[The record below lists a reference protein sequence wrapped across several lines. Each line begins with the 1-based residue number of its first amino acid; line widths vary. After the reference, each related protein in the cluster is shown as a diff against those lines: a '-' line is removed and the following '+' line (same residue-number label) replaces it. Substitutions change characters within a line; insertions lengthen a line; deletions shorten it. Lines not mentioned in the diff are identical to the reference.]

1 MTIEGS
7 VARLG
12 DLLRTAGRVRVP
24 LATVQKHWVSAAP
37 ELVGSP
43 HQLGDLARAL
53 EALADTGH
61 VALPAK
67 VSWDR
72 ATRPPL
78 PKFVT
83 IDANRTTSAGTPWRT
98 YPWSAQLGWVSS
110 LAKVTAS
117 QYQQLVALNTW
128 LARRTTDDVVPMRV
142 RSAEIFGDE
151 KALDALIKTG
161 LFGPDRLSLK
171 LLGCRRYPPP
181 LTVTRTGDGPGLLV
195 VENSDAYWVAL
206 DAAGAVDG
214 PVGRVA
220 FGSGR
225 GFEQSIYALAEDP
238 ERPKLLWYWGD
249 LDPDGIAIPTQAA
262 KVAATLGLPA
272 LQPARALWAAM
283 AELSGTAAG
292 KVTWAATA
300 GTWLG
305 AELWA
310 ATARVRSAGA
320 RVAQERLAP
329 RVVAEALRDL
339 QP

>member
-1 MTIEGS
+1 MTVEGA

-24 LATVQKHWVSAAP
+24 LATVQQHWVTAAP

-53 EALADTGH
+53 EALADVEL

-78 PKFVT
+78 PRFVT
-83 IDANRTTSAGTPWRT
+83 VDANRTIPVGTPWRT
-98 YPWSAQLGWVSS
+98 YPWCAQLGWIAS
-110 LAKVTAS
+110 LAKVTAT

-128 LARRTTDDVVPMRV
+128 LARRTSDDIVPMRV
-142 RSAEIFGDE
+142 RSAEIFADE
-151 KALDALIKTG
+151 KALDTLIKTG
-161 LFGPDRLSLK
+161 LFGPDRLSWE

-195 VENSDAYWVAL
+195 VENSDAYWVVL
-206 DAAGAVDG
+206 DAAGAIDG

-225 GFEQSIYALAEDP
+225 GFEQSIYAVAEDP
-238 ERPKLLWYWGD
+238 ERPKRLWYWGD

-292 KVTWAATA
+292 KVIWTATA

-305 AELWA
+305 DELWA
-310 ATARVRSAGA
+310 ATARVRAAGA
-320 RVAQERLAP
+320 RVAQERVAP
-329 RVVAEALRDL
+329 PVVAEALRDL